1 MVNPPKALTV
11 GAFGARGTGKT
22 AWIVQYLEKLKP
34 KRLLI
39 WDYKDDARIQHLGT
53 PVYTL
58 PELARMANAKTFRL
72 RYVVDHSGPD
82 IHEQFDRFCQ
92 VAWYAG
98 NLDMYVA
105 ELPEVTKA
113 NKAPPTWRRCVNVGR
128 EYKLGGVP
136 KALGILADG
145 QRMAEIDKSFIS
157 NLDILHTGRL
167 NDLADAQRMAKSL
180 GLGVKFSEIMA
191 LPDLHYIEKRA
202 DTPQATRGILTFSKK
217 LAVPR
222 R

>member
-39 WDYKDDARIQHLGT
+39 WDYKDDPPIEHLGRA
-53 PVYTL
+53 VYTL
-58 PELARMANAKTFRL
+58 PELARLAQDPTFRL
-72 RYVVDHSGPD
+72 RYVVDHSGPS
-82 IHEQFDRFCQ
+82 IHEQFERFCM
-92 VAWYAG
+92 VAWFAG

-128 EYKLGGVP
+128 SYRLGGLP
-136 KALGILADG
+136 KSLGILADG

-157 NLDILHTGRL
+157 NLDIVHSGRL
-167 NDLADAQRMAKSL
+167 NDLADAKRMANT
-180 GLGVKFSEIMA
+180 LGVKYSEILA

-202 DTPQATRGILTFSKK
+202 DTPQATRGILKFTKK
-217 LAVPR
+217 IAAPR

>member
-39 WDYKDDARIQHLGT
+39 WDYKDDPPIEHLGRA
-53 PVYTL
+53 VYTL
-58 PELARMANAKTFRL
+58 PELARLAQAPAFRL
-72 RYVVDHSGPD
+72 RYVVDHSGPS
-82 IHEQFDRFCQ
+82 IHEQFERFCM
-92 VAWYAG
+92 VAWFAG

-128 EYKLGGVP
+128 SYRLGGLP
-136 KALGILADG
+136 KSLGILADG

-157 NLDILHTGRL
+157 NLDIVHSGRL
-167 NDLADAQRMAKSL
+167 NDLADAKRMANT
-180 GLGVKFSEIMA
+180 LGVKYSEILA

-202 DTPQATRGILTFSKK
+202 DTPQATRGILKFTKK
-217 LAVPR
+217 IAAPR